1 MKSIDRFGVT
11 EEQLRSLVA
20 EGLRDGGDW
29 CDLYF
34 EDTAYH
40 DLLLRDGV
48 VGSGGYHVDFGCGIR
63 VLKGEKTGYAYAETT
78 DFPSLKSAARAAGSI
93 ASTKG
98 VPPPV
103 TPGGLKP
110 LSNFADGKVPG
121 PAGPLMRTSLRSNC
135 LEAASAIAGG
145 VETATAS
152 ENRSHP
158 RLRKREGPASEGS
171 GRGPASPDVFG
182 GWLPRN
188 EAEAIACYYP
198 ELAPWEEAEIAGFVP
213 FLQRIEAGIRA
224 RDSRVLKVVAILSYS
239 VSDVMMFNSLG
250 ELTSDHR
257 PLGSLSVQVIF
268 QQGGRTENNTV
279 SRSLRMGAEF
289 ISEEVLEDLVSRAVA
304 GMDARFEARRP
315 KGGQMSV
322 VMGAG
327 ASGILLHEAMGHAF
341 EADFNRKGQSI
352 FTDKMGQRICRPGI
366 NILDD
371 GTLPRSRGACNFDDE
386 GVPGQKTYMVT
397 DGVLTSYLHDR
408 ISAGYYGV
416 APTGNGRRESFR
428 YNPIPR
434 MRATYMESGP
444 DGTKE
449 DLIASVRKGIYVDQF
464 ANGQVKI
471 GEGDFTF
478 FVKSGF
484 LIEKGRLTMPVKDI
498 NIIGNGPQ
506 ALADIVAVA
515 GDLKVDEGTWTC
527 GKEQSV
533 AVSCGIPSV
542 LIRNLTV
549 GGE

>member
-1 MKSIDRFGVT
+1 MKSYDRFGVT
-11 EEQLRSLVA
+11 EEQLRALVA

-34 EDTAYH
+34 EDTSYH

-78 DFPSLKSAARAAGSI
+78 DFASLRSAARAAASI
-93 ASTKG
+93 AQ
-98 VPPPV
+98 
-103 TPGGLKP
+103 
-110 LSNFADGKVPG
+110 
-121 PAGPLMRTSLRSNC
+121 
-135 LEAASAIAGG
+135 SATAHSA
-145 VETATAS
+145 TATPF
-152 ENRSHP
+152 R
-158 RLRKREGPASEGS
+158 GS
-171 GRGPASPDVFG
+171 QPPKTAGAGS
-182 GWLPRN
+182 
-188 EAEAIACYYP
+188 YYP
-198 ELAPWEEAEIAGFVP
+198 ESISWEEAEVSRFVP
-213 FLQRIEAGIRA
+213 FLQRIEAGVRA

-239 VSDVMMFNSLG
+239 VSDVMMYNSLG
-250 ELTSDHR
+250 ELTTDHR
-257 PLGSLSVQVIF
+257 PLGSLSVQLIF
-268 QQGGRTENNTV
+268 RQGDRTENNTV
-279 SRSLRMGAEF
+279 SRSLRMGAEM
-289 ISEEVLEDLVSRAVA
+289 INDEVLEDLVSRAVA

-315 KGGQMSV
+315 KGGQMPV

-352 FTDKMGQRICRPGI
+352 FSDKMGQRICRPGI

-371 GTLPRSRGACNFDDE
+371 GTLPASRGAINYDDE

-408 ISAGYYGV
+408 ISAGFYGV

-444 DGTKE
+444 DGTRE

-506 ALADIVAVA
+506 ALADIQAVA

-542 LIRNLTV
+542 LIGNLTV

>member
-1 MKSIDRFGVT
+1 MNPCDRFGVT

-20 EGLRDGGDW
+20 EGLRAGGDW

-34 EDTAYH
+34 EDTSYH

-48 VGSGGYHVDFGCGIR
+48 VGSGGYHVDYGCGIR

-78 DFPSLKSAARAAGSI
+78 DYASLKSAAIAAG
-93 ASTKG
+93 
-98 VPPPV
+98 
-103 TPGGLKP
+103 
-110 LSNFADGKVPG
+110 
-121 PAGPLMRTSLRSNC
+121 
-135 LEAASAIAGG
+135 AIA
-145 VETATAS
+145 ATAAPF
-152 ENRSHP
+152 H
-158 RLRKREGPASEGS
+158 GS
-171 GRGPASPDVFG
+171 QPLQTSAVAD
-182 GWLPRN
+182 L
-188 EAEAIACYYP
+188 YP
-198 ELAPWEEAEIAGFVP
+198 EKAPWEQAEVAGFVP

-239 VSDVMMFNSLG
+239 VSDILMYNSLG
-250 ELTSDHR
+250 ELTTDHR

-268 QQGGRTENNTV
+268 QQGKRTENNTV

-289 ISEEVLEDLVSRAVA
+289 ISEDVLEDLVSRAVE

-315 KGGQMSV
+315 KGGQMPV

-352 FTDKMGQRICRPGI
+352 FSDRMGSRICRPGI

-371 GTLPRSRGACNFDDE
+371 ATVPASRGACNYDDE

-434 MRATYMESGP
+434 MRATYMESGT

-449 DLIASVRKGIYVDQF
+449 DLIASVQRGIYVDQF

-484 LIEKGRLTMPVKDI
+484 LIEQGRLTMPVKDI

-506 ALADIVAVA
+506 ALADIQAVA
-515 GDLKVDEGTWTC
+515 GDLRIDEGTWTC

-542 LIRNLTV
+542 LIGNLTV